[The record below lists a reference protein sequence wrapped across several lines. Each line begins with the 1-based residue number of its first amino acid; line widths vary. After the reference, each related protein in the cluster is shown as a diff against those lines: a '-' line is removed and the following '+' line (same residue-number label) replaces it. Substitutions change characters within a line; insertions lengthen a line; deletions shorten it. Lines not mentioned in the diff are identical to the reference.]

1 MLFNLVNLPYWIFLG
16 IGILLF
22 LTVIISGGGDSDSD
36 LDADADADAEVAAD
50 ARADF
55 DLGMVM
61 GWLGFG
67 KAPLVLLL
75 ATDLSLWG
83 VTGWILNVTLGSIL
97 SAVPGGFW
105 SSLVLIASLTISLFL
120 GSLISRPLGKVFA
133 SFGEDISSDRLI
145 GCIGTVSSANIPSI
159 NEGRIGQVDIIDSAR
174 NQVTIPAATPEWAT
188 TIPRRGDRVWAID
201 RYLQGYLVIAKDSPD
216 EDRWLQQNKSL

>member
-1 MLFNLVNLPYWIFLG
+1 MLFNLVNLPYWIFLS

-22 LTVIISGGGDSDSD
+22 LTVILAGGSDSD
-36 LDADADADAEVAAD
+36 LDADADADVDVAAD
-50 ARADF
+50 ASVDF

-61 GWLGFG
+61 GWLGLG

-75 ATDLSLWG
+75 ATDFSIWGLS
-83 VTGWILNVTLGSIL
+83 GWILNFTLGSTL
-97 SAVPGGFW
+97 GAVPGGFW
-105 SSLVLIASLTISLFL
+105 NGLILIASLTISLAL

-145 GCIGTVSSANIPSI
+145 GCIGTVSSATIPSI

-174 NQVTIPAATPEWAT
+174 NQVTISAVTPDWAT

-201 RYLQGYLVIAKDSPD
+201 RYLQSYLVIAKNSPD
-216 EDRWLQQNKSL
+216 EDRWLQQNKSW